1 MSASNISNTMVD
13 LVVSIDMFLAIL
25 ESGNIYLKQSTILS
39 LDLRECPNET
49 LLNAQTTSLTIV

>member
-25 ESGNIYLKQSTILS
+25 VSGNIYLKQSTILS